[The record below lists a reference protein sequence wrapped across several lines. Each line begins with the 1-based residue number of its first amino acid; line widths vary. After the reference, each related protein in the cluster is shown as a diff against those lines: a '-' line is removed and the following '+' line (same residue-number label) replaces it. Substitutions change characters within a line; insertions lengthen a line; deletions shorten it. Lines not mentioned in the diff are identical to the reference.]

1 MERLFQHMVGLQ
13 RNGNRSTSHPPKRP
27 KLLATTSAER
37 YKSNMLHRNHKLFVV
52 RHHLLRR
59 PHQRHDQRKLRFSRM
74 AIHHRLPNHPDLLAY
89 RPQLRKHDLVKP
101 NQPLAPYRLLLQL
114 DLQLEGIGY
123 LREATPMVSR
133 LQQQWLRLMLRAA
146 FRNPRVSNTLFHHH
160 SHQVLQVQQR

>member
-1 MERLFQHMVGLQ
+1 MQRLFQRMVGLQ
-13 RNGNRSTSHPPKRP
+13 RNGNRSTSRRPKRP

-52 RHHLLRR
+52 RPHLLRR
-59 PHQRHDQRKLRFSRM
+59 PHQKHGQRKLRFSPM

-89 RPQLRKHDLVKP
+89 RPQLRKHGLVKP

-123 LREATPMVSR
+123 LREAIPMVSR
-133 LQQQWLRLMLRAA
+133 LQQQWLRLMRRAA
-146 FRNPRVSNTLFHHH
+146 FHNPRASSTLFHHH
-160 SHQVLQVQQR
+160 SHRGLQARQR